1 MIKKITSFIKRR
13 WIVDT
18 AQCKQKKNSSVTR
31 LLSIVFIFHC
41 SLFLVHCNAQDA
53 LYAQYYTAPQHL
65 NPAMTGV
72 FQGSARVNA
81 NYREQ
86 WTGVFSDIPL
96 RTIHAGGE
104 YKLPVF
110 GDDYLSFGISGM
122 LDEIG
127 SSTKLQT
134 TKGQLG
140 ISYSKQLD
148 GSRYRSSSQYL
159 VAGLQ
164 FGAAQQKLEFGNLWF
179 DRQYDSV
186 NVAVN
191 SQLPTGELAPQS
203 NIYSDMNLG
212 LLWYN
217 VFADNKS
224 FYIGGAIDHI
234 SQPKIS
240 FFGDAKEVLRRRY
253 TIHAGGEIPF
263 SDELSILPSLMFTTQ
278 GSSMTVSG
286 GGNFRYSNHDWNE
299 LAVRAGLATRFA
311 NSYVVGG
318 GSSVLMDAITVSF
331 ILEKDHFLFGA
342 SYDIHT
348 SSIATPTNGRGAF
361 EVSIIYVAPEKKSVS
376 TACPKF

>member
-1 MIKKITSFIKRR
+1 MIKKITIFLSAALLF
-13 WIVDT
+13 
-18 AQCKQKKNSSVTR
+18 SSQ
-31 LLSIVFIFHC
+31 LKS
-41 SLFLVHCNAQDA
+41 QDA
-53 LYAQYYTAPQHL
+53 VYAQYYMAPQQL

-86 WTGVFSDIPL
+86 WTGIFSDIPL

-104 YKLPVF
+104 YKFPVF
-110 GDDYLSFGISGM
+110 GDDYIAFGVSAM

-127 SSTKLQT
+127 SATKLQT

-140 ISYSKQLD
+140 FSYLKQLD
-148 GSRYRSSSQYL
+148 GNRYRSSSQYL

-164 FGAAQQKLEFGNLWF
+164 IGAGQQKLEFGNLWF
-179 DRQYDSV
+179 DRQYDSL

-191 SQLPTGELAPQS
+191 SQFPNGELAPQS
-203 NIYSDMNLG
+203 SIYSDMNLG
-212 LLWYN
+212 LLWYD

-224 FYIGGAIDHI
+224 FYIGGAIDHV

-263 SDELSILPSLMFTTQ
+263 SDDLSVLPSVMFTTQ
-278 GSSMTVSG
+278 GPSMTVSG

-299 LAVRAGLATRFA
+299 LAVRAGLAARFV
-311 NSYVVGG
+311 NSYLYNATTTA
-318 GSSVLMDAITVSF
+318 GSTISMDAITISF
-331 ILEKDHFLFGA
+331 ILEKNHFLFGA

-348 SSIATPTNGRGAF
+348 SSIAIPTNGRGAY
-361 EVSIIYVAPEKKSVS
+361 EISIIYVAPEKKSVS